1 MTDPVIMIPGLMCD
15 ARAFLPQVLHLGRDR
30 LVTIAL
36 PILGST
42 VEAMAQAIL
51 GAAPA
56 KFALVGMGLGGEVA
70 LEMLRRGGDRIS
82 RVALI
87 STDPLS
93 ETPQHAASREAR
105 MVTARAG
112 RLPQALAEEI
122 PEGALADGPL
132 RAKVRRQLIDMWHSL
147 GTEVYLQQS
156 RALQRRPDHQRTLR
170 GMKVPALIIAGAQDT
185 LTPVRRQEFAAGLM
199 PFARVEVIAG
209 AGHLPPM
216 EAPEAVSKALEQ
228 FLQGPM
234 QLQGALPKKEP
245 PLLLR

>member
-1 MTDPVIMIPGLMCD
+1 MADPVLMIPGLMCD
-15 ARAFLPQVLHLGRDR
+15 ARAFLPQILHLGRDR
-30 LVTIAL
+30 AVTVAL
-36 PILGST
+36 PLMGPT
-42 VEAMAQAIL
+42 VETMAQAIL
-51 GAAPA
+51 ATAPSR
-56 KFALVGMGLGGEVA
+56 FALVGMGLGGEVA
-70 LEMLRRGGDRIS
+70 LEMLRRGGDRIT

-87 STDPLS
+87 STDPLA

-122 PEGALADGPL
+122 PNTALADGQT
-132 RAKVRRQLIDMWHSL
+132 RARVMRQLVDMWQSL
-147 GTEVYLQQS
+147 GTDVYLQQS

-170 GMKVPALIIAGAQDT
+170 GVRIPALIIAGAQDT

-199 PFARVEVIAG
+199 AFARVEVIAS

-216 EAPEAVSKALEQ
+216 EAPDAVNSVLSA
-228 FLQGPM
+228 FLQGPL
-234 QLQGALPKKEP
+234 QLQQPLPKKEP

>member
-1 MTDPVIMIPGLMCD
+1 MADPVLMIPGLMCD
-15 ARAFLPQVLHLGRDR
+15 ARAFLPQILHLGRDR
-30 LVTIAL
+30 TVTVAL
-36 PILGST
+36 PIIGPT
-42 VEAMAQAIL
+42 VETMAQAIL
-51 GAAPA
+51 ATAPLR
-56 KFALVGMGLGGEVA
+56 FALVGMGLGGDVA
-70 LEMLRRGGDRIS
+70 MEMLRRGGDRIT

-87 STDPLS
+87 STDPLA

-122 PEGALADGPL
+122 PHTALADGQT
-132 RAKVRRQLIDMWHSL
+132 RARVMRQLVDMWQSL
-147 GTEVYLQQS
+147 GTDVYLQQS

-170 GMKVPALIIAGAQDT
+170 GVRIPALIIAGAQDN

-199 PFARVEVIAG
+199 AFARVEVIAG

-216 EAPEAVSKALEQ
+216 EAPDAVNRVLGQ
-228 FLQGPM
+228 FLQGPL
-234 QLQGALPKKEP
+234 QLQKPLPTKEP